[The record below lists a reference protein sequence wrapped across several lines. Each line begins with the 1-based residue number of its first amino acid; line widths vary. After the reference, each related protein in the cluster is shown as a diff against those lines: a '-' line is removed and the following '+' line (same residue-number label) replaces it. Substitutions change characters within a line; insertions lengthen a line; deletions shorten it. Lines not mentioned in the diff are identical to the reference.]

1 MTRPAQLPAAGTLD
15 VQSFINA
22 QPLSR
27 YQWRIVLLCFLIVFL
42 DGLDTAAMGFIAPAL
57 TQDWGIDR
65 ASLGPVMSAA
75 LIGMVFGALG
85 SGPLADR
92 FGRKIVLV
100 VAVFLFGLFS
110 LLSAFSSNIDQL
122 LALRLLTGLGLGA
135 AMPNATTLLS
145 EYTPERLKSLLVT
158 SMFCGFNLGMASGG
172 FVSAKMIPAF
182 GWHSLLLLGGVLPL
196 LLAVVLVVWLPESAR
211 YLVVRNRGADK
222 VRQVLAPIAP
232 AEVAVATDFSVPE
245 QKTVQSRNVLKVV
258 FAGTYSAGTLL
269 LWLTY
274 FMGLV
279 IVYLLTSWLPTLMR
293 DSGASMEQ
301 AAFIGALFQFGGV
314 LSAVG
319 VGWAMDKFNPHKVIG
334 VFYLLAGVF
343 AYFVGQSLGQVTL
356 LATLVLLAGMCIN
369 GAQSAMPS
377 LAARFYPTQG
387 RATGVSWMLGI
398 GRFGAILGAWIG
410 ATLLGL
416 GWNFEQVLTALVVPA
431 AIATAAVV
439 IKGLVSHADA
449 T

>member
-1 MTRPAQLPAAGTLD
+1 MTLSVRLPEAGTLD
-15 VQSFINA
+15 VQAFINT

-27 YQWRIVLLCFLIVFL
+27 YQWRVVALCFLIVFL

-57 TQDWGIDR
+57 SLDWGINR

-92 FGRKIVLV
+92 FGRKVVLV
-100 VAVFLFGLFS
+100 VAVFVFGVFS
-110 LLSAFSSNIDQL
+110 LLSAYSTHIDQL
-122 LALRLLTGLGLGA
+122 LILRLLTGVGLGA

-158 SMFCGFNLGMASGG
+158 SMFCGFNLGMACGG
-172 FVSAKMIPAF
+172 FISAKLIPAL
-182 GWHSLLLLGGVLPL
+182 GWHSLLMLGGILPL
-196 LLAVVLVVWLPESAR
+196 LLTVVLLFWLPESAR
-211 YLVVRNRGADK
+211 FLVVRNRGVERIRK
-222 VRQVLAPIAP
+222 VLSPIAP
-232 AEVAVATDFSVPE
+232 LEVAKARDFSVPE
-245 QKTVQSRNVLKVV
+245 QKTVRSRNVLKVV
-258 FAGTYSAGTLL
+258 FSGAYSAGTLL

-301 AAFIGALFQFGGV
+301 SAFIGALFQFGGV

-334 VFYLLAGVF
+334 AAYFLAGIF
-343 AYFVGQSLGQVTL
+343 AWLVGQSLGNVAV

-398 GRFGAILGAWIG
+398 GRFGAILGAWAG

-431 AIATAAVV
+431 ALAAIAVL
-439 IKGLVSHADA
+439 IKGWVSHSDA